1 MPWALIRESARPEDV
16 CQGAIGNCWMA
27 GALSV
32 VAAQDWLISKMF
44 ITKHF
49 NRWGAYQIQLHH
61 SGEWKGVLIDD
72 LLPTA
77 KIFEGFADGN
87 MIHYSRGGTLSYLN
101 CARRQLWVPL
111 LEKASAKLFGSYGGL
126 VSGTFSEALQVLRCR
141 CVGMCLSRFVLFGCL
156 VSLLCSLSVC
166 FFVYLCLCCS
176 VTLSRCL
183 CYHSTI
189 SAALFL

>member
-1 MPWALIRESARPEDV
+1 MVAGMPWALIRESARPEDV
-16 CQGAIGNCWMA
+16 CQGAIGNCWFA

-87 MIHYSRGGTLSYLN
+87 MIHYSRGGMLS
-101 CARRQLWVPL
+101 
-111 LEKASAKLFGSYGGL
+111 
-126 VSGTFSEALQVLRCR
+126 LRAA
-141 CVGMCLSRFVLFGCL
+141 
-156 VSLLCSLSVC
+156 VSLSADRHFLVC
-166 FFVYLCLCCS
+166 CL
-176 VTLSRCL
+176 L
-183 CYHSTI
+183 
-189 SAALFL
+189 SAALRSPSLHRFTPLCGAECAVRC